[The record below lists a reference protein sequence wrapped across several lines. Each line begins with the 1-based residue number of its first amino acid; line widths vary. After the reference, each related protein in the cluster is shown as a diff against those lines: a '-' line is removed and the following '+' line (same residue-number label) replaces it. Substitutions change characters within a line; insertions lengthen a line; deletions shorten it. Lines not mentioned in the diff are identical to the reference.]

1 MREAFFVC
9 GSEPDAEDVVQLVFL
24 RLWESKTWT
33 DIRNPRSYLR
43 GAGRREA
50 RRLGQGPV
58 GLPEGWDVADPADG
72 PFRRVAAAERR
83 LVVSEALRSLP
94 PRCRRVMTLTILRG
108 YSAAEIATECH
119 IGVGAVEKQ
128 RSRGWERLRE
138 WFDAR
143 GAPSVWLSTL
153 GDGGR

>member
-1 MREAFFVC
+1 MAAEYRFQHPQAGSFAAFYREWRDFVMCEAFFVC

-58 GLPEGWDVADPADG
+58 GLPEGWDVADPAGRPIPARRRCGKAPSGLRG
-72 PFRRVAAAERR
+72 PEITSAQV
-83 LVVSEALRSLP
+83 P
-94 PRCRRVMTLTILRG
+94 PRNDPHHSTWLLCRRD
-108 YSAAEIATECH
+108 SH
-119 IGVGAVEKQ
+119 
-128 RSRGWERLRE
+128 
-138 WFDAR
+138 
-143 GAPSVWLSTL
+143 
-153 GDGGR
+153 